1 MKTGK
6 LPETMLR
13 TIAGKARTPSAERKE
28 VLDGF
33 GIAEDC
39 AALKLNQGEAFV
51 IVHDL
56 IQGIPQQY
64 MGRLAAHISASHM
77 AAEGGEPIGIAMT
90 ALFPPDTKKY
100 QIEQVIGEIQ
110 ETCARLSMVILE
122 GHTEVTEAVNTPLL
136 SIHGAGKIRKDQKI
150 PGKAKPGQ
158 DLILKKYIGLSGTG
172 MAADFCREELSR
184 RFPSMF
190 LKEARECMKQLSV
203 EKEAEILADSEC
215 YRKALGE
222 TGIYGALWEMSR
234 TSGVGLQADIEKIPV
249 KQHTIEIC
257 EYYNLNPYQ
266 LRSEGSMLIA
276 ADCGQQLIRELEA
289 EGIHGTIIG
298 QTTDSREK
306 LIYRQGRAANL
317 EITKQDEFQKIFMKT
332 I

>member
-1 MKTGK
+1 
-6 LPETMLR
+6 
-13 TIAGKARTPSAERKE
+13 
-28 VLDGF
+28 
-33 GIAEDC
+33 
-39 AALKLNQGEAFV
+39 
-51 IVHDL
+51 
-56 IQGIPQQY
+56 
-64 MGRLAAHISASHM
+64 
-77 AAEGGEPIGIAMT
+77 
-90 ALFPPDTKKY
+90 
-100 QIEQVIGEIQ
+100 
-110 ETCARLSMVILE
+110 
-122 GHTEVTEAVNTPLL
+122 
-136 SIHGAGKIRKDQKI
+136 
-150 PGKAKPGQ
+150 
-158 DLILKKYIGLSGTG
+158 
-172 MAADFCREELSR
+172 
-184 RFPSMF
+184 
-190 LKEARECMKQLSV
+190 
-203 EKEAEILADSEC
+203 
-215 YRKALGE
+215 
-222 TGIYGALWEMSR
+222 MSR